1 MTLPVVGEPGD
12 APGREDF
19 RLALPWGG
27 VPGWDYGRMPRSVL
41 VVDDDAGFR
50 DLVTRILTG
59 WGHAVIGE
67 AGSVAEALAQAV
79 KLRPDTVLVDIG
91 LPDGD
96 GFSLTEQLVAM
107 PWAVHV
113 VLISSAA
120 DRTTVQAARR
130 AGADSFLPKDELS
143 SVALRQL
150 IEGW

>member
-1 MTLPVVGEPGD
+1 M
-12 APGREDF
+12 A
-19 RLALPWGG
+19 
-27 VPGWDYGRMPRSVL
+27 RSVL

-50 DLVTRILTG
+50 DLATRILTG
-59 WGHAVIGE
+59 WGHVVIGE
-67 AGSVAEALAQAV
+67 AGSVAEALAQAAR
-79 KLRPDTVLVDIG
+79 LRPDTVLVDIG

-107 PWAVHV
+107 PWAVRV
-113 VLISSAA
+113 VLISSEA
-120 DRTTVQAARR
+120 DRTTVQAAHR

>member
-1 MTLPVVGEPGD
+1 
-12 APGREDF
+12 
-19 RLALPWGG
+19 
-27 VPGWDYGRMPRSVL
+27 MPRSVL

-50 DLVTRILTG
+50 DLATRILTG
-59 WGHAVIGE
+59 WGHVVIGA
-67 AGSVAEALAQAV
+67 AGSVAEALAQAAEF
-79 KLRPDTVLVDIG
+79 RPDIVLVDIG

-113 VLISSAA
+113 VLISSEA
-120 DRTTVQAARR
+120 DRTTVQAAHR

>member
-1 MTLPVVGEPGD
+1 M
-12 APGREDF
+12 A
-19 RLALPWGG
+19 
-27 VPGWDYGRMPRSVL
+27 GWHYERMPRSVL

-50 DLVTRILTG
+50 DLATRILTS

-67 AGSVAEALAQAV
+67 AGSVAEALAQATR
-79 KLRPDTVLVDIG
+79 LRPDVVLVDIG

-107 PWAVHV
+107 PWAVRV
-113 VLISSAA
+113 VLISSQA
-120 DRTTVQAARR
+120 DRATVAAARR

-143 SVALRQL
+143 SALLRQL